1 MGGRQGGELH
11 PGPEIQVARVPR
23 LIQTGNRKRGKL
35 ESVSKEGVKHVKAE
49 GNW

>member
-1 MGGRQGGELH
+1 MANYTLGLK
-11 PGPEIQVARVPR
+11 QVARVPR

-35 ESVSKEGVKHVKAE
+35 ESVSKEGVKDVKATRE